1 MHDSTDTSPSPAPAY
16 TFAAE
21 LSNAITHGVGALLSI
36 AGLVILI
43 VAAAGRGDAWHIV
56 SFSLFGVSALMLY
69 TMSTLYHA
77 IPDSRAKRVFKV
89 LDHISIYLLI
99 AGSYTPFALVAL
111 RSSVGWLVFGVVWGA
126 AALGIAVEPFVVG
139 KAKALSAL
147 IYIAMGWIV
156 AFAWKPLTQAIGP
169 HTLVLL
175 MAGGIAYTAGA
186 LFYVMKRW
194 RWSHPVWHLFV
205 AAGTIV
211 HFFAVMSLLP

>member
-1 MHDSTDTSPSPAPAY
+1 MHNDSDSSNATPPAY

-43 VAAAGRGDAWHIV
+43 VASASRGDAWHIV
-56 SFSLFGVSALMLY
+56 SFTLFGVSALMLY
-69 TMSTLYHA
+69 TMSTLYHSFPA
-77 IPDSRAKRVFKV
+77 SKAKRVFKV

-99 AGSYTPFALVAL
+99 AGTYTPFALVAL
-111 RSSVGWLVFGVVWGA
+111 RSSVGWLVFGVVWGV

-147 IYIAMGWIV
+147 VYIAMGWIV
-156 AFAWKPLTQAIGP
+156 VLAWKPLTLAISAD
-169 HTLVLL
+169 TLVFL

-186 LFYVMKRW
+186 LFYVMKGW

-205 AAGTIV
+205 AAGTIA
-211 HFFAVMSLLP
+211 HFFGVMSLLP

>member
-1 MHDSTDTSPSPAPAY
+1 MHNDSDTSNVTAPAY

-21 LSNAITHGVGALLSI
+21 LSNAITHGIGALLSI

-43 VAAAGRGDAWHIV
+43 VGSASRGDAWHIV
-56 SFSLFGVSALMLY
+56 SFTLFGVSALMLY
-69 TMSTLYHA
+69 TMSTLYHSF
-77 IPDSRAKRVFKV
+77 PDSKAKRVFKV

-99 AGSYTPFALVAL
+99 AGTYTPFALVAL

-126 AALGIAVEPFVVG
+126 AALGIAIEPFVVG

-147 IYIAMGWIV
+147 VYIAMGWIV
-156 AFAWKPLTQAIGP
+156 VLAWKPLTLSISAN
-169 HTLVLL
+169 TLVFL

-186 LFYVMKRW
+186 LFYVMKGW

-205 AAGTIV
+205 AAGTIL
-211 HFFAVMSLLP
+211 HFFGVMSLLP